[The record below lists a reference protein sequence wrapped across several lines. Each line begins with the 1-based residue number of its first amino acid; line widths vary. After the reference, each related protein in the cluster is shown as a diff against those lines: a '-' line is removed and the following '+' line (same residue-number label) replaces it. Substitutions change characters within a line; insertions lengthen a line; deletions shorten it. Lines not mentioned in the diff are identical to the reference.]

1 MQFKQMVGVLG
12 SIVLT
17 LQLGACGA
25 ANSDAGTQETG
36 SEAVESAPASLLAVG
51 TLYAWYTT
59 AQFVLATTVRTDSND
74 KQEEAVWMA
83 CKTNE
88 IVVGVHFNDRKLIC
102 AKLKTGWTTISSF
115 FDTWEE
121 KTSVSSNPS
130 MHGCADG
137 AFIRAIGI
145 LGANS
150 EHLECVY
157 LKGPNGSIYY
167 SSNHVH
173 DGKGPNDNGSQSNN
187 VYNLSNP
194 VMHVCPKGYGMV
206 GVHRS
211 YNDLYCGK

>member
-1 MQFKQMVGVLG
+1 MCGCAGEGPRAGSPRFIAFRSSLVGAVGVCEPEGMNMQFKQMVGVLG

-102 AKLKTGWTTISSF
+102 AKLKTGWT
-115 FDTWEE
+115 
-121 KTSVSSNPS
+121 
-130 MHGCADG
+130 
-137 AFIRAIGI
+137 
-145 LGANS
+145 
-150 EHLECVY
+150 
-157 LKGPNGSIYY
+157 
-167 SSNHVH
+167 
-173 DGKGPNDNGSQSNN
+173 
-187 VYNLSNP
+187 
-194 VMHVCPKGYGMV
+194 
-206 GVHRS
+206 
-211 YNDLYCGK
+211 